1 MLNGYFAALRQL
13 PDPPILSVIWRVALW
28 TALIF
33 GALAWGLIVAVLSFD
48 PAFSFDWVPF
58 EWLRD
63 AVVWMAEFV
72 FWLLGGFVFF
82 VILWLLFAA
91 IVQFVAGFYLERVIA
106 AVEARHFP
114 ELPPATPPTLQ
125 ATLGA
130 MLRLFASMLL
140 FNLVALPI
148 YLIPTVGLVVFY
160 LLNGYL
166 LGREY
171 FEMVAIRRCD
181 AASMRATRRA
191 HSGPLMGAGLV
202 TTLLLSLPFINLI
215 APIVA
220 TAALVHFYGP
230 MAREAG
236 GAGAIAVPPS

>member
-1 MLNGYFAALRQL
+1 MLNGYLAALRQL
-13 PDPPILSVIWRVALW
+13 PDPPILAVIWRVALW

-33 GALAWGLIVAVLSFD
+33 GVLAWGLIMAVVGFEPSLG
-48 PAFSFDWVPF
+48 FDWVPF

-63 AVVWMAEFV
+63 AVIWMAEFV

-82 VILWLLFAA
+82 VVLWLLFAA
-91 IVQFVAGFYLERVIA
+91 IVQFVAGFYLERVIE

-114 ELPPATPPTLQ
+114 GLPPATPPPLR

-160 LLNGYL
+160 VLNGYL

-171 FEMVAIRRCD
+171 FEMVAIRRTD
-181 AASMRATRRA
+181 GASMRATRRA
-191 HSGPLMGAGLV
+191 HRGPLMGAGLV
-202 TTLLLSLPFINLI
+202 TTLLLSLPLVNLV
-215 APIVA
+215 APIV
-220 TAALVHFYGP
+220 TAAAMVHYYGP
-230 MAREAG
+230 MARRGG
-236 GAGAIAVPPS
+236 GAGAITVPPS